1 MSLSHDEL
9 KLDKDQ
15 SNPMNTMLF
24 SFALVSGVN
33 SFYTPPILIVLLRIP
48 LQIKGFGICLVNH
61 FNENAFHSFLHGKN
75 WHETIGLVICFMKI
89 EN

>member
-33 SFYTPPILIVLLRIP
+33 SFLPNPEYVPKQNTIILQKP
-48 LQIKGFGICLVNH
+48 LKIFSFPDNH
-61 FNENAFHSFLHGKN
+61 FDYIF
-75 WHETIGLVICFMKI
+75 
-89 EN
+89 